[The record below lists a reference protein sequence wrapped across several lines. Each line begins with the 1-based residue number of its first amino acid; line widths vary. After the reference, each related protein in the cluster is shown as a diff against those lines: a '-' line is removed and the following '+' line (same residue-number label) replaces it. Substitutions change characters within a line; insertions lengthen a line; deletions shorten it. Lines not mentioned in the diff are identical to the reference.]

1 MLIPFTYRLTSDN
14 GDVQSRDPVYNCEYS
29 FFLTW
34 CLPSDFCPPFLWI
47 KKKNMVPM

>member
-29 FFLTW
+29 FFFDLVS
-34 CLPSDFCPPFLWI
+34 P
-47 KKKNMVPM
+47 